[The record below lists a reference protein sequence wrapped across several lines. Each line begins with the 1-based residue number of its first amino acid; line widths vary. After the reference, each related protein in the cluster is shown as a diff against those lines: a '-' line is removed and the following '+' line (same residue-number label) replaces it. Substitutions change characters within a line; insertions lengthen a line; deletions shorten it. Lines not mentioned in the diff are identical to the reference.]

1 MQVCLRILSNPHGLQ
16 ALSSVETVLVEQGR
30 KIFAKFLEGHSRQT
44 VATKKTET
52 LLITQPDEGLV
63 FRQLKGRTGAGDFDI
78 TEELS
83 VGMGDNDYMGE
94 SRKEVDAKIYQLT
107 GYSDPIYA
115 EAFVEVH
122 HYDILLK
129 ILLVNR
135 TNKTLPNVTVELLTQ
150 GNLKLVEKPL

>member
-1 MQVCLRILSNPHGLQ
+1 
-16 ALSSVETVLVEQGR
+16 
-30 KIFAKFLEGHSRQT
+30 
-44 VATKKTET
+44 
-52 LLITQPDEGLV
+52 LLITQPDEMVV
-63 FRQLKGRTGAGDFDI
+63 FRQLKGRTGANDFDI

-83 VGMGDNDYMGE
+83 GEGGAQSEDFLGDI
-94 SRKEVDAKIYQLT
+94 RKEIDAKIYQLT

-135 TNKTLPNVTVELLTQ
+135 TNKTLPNVTVELLT
-150 GNLKLVEKPL
+150 

>member
-1 MQVCLRILSNPHGLQ
+1 M
-16 ALSSVETVLVEQGR
+16 
-30 KIFAKFLEGHSRQT
+30 
-44 VATKKTET
+44 
-52 LLITQPDEGLV
+52 LITQPDEMVV
-63 FRQLKGRTGAGDFDI
+63 FRQLKGRTGANDFDI

-83 VGMGDNDYMGE
+83 GEGGAQDEDFLGDI
-94 SRKEVDAKIYQLT
+94 RKEIDAKIYQLT

-135 TNKTLPNVTVELLTQ
+135 TNKTLPNVTVELLT
-150 GNLKLVEKPL
+150 

>member
-1 MQVCLRILSNPHGLQ
+1 MV
-16 ALSSVETVLVEQGR
+16 
-30 KIFAKFLEGHSRQT
+30 
-44 VATKKTET
+44 
-52 LLITQPDEGLV
+52 V
-63 FRQLKGRTGAGDFDI
+63 FRQLKGRTGAQDFDI

-83 VGMGDNDYMGE
+83 GE
-94 SRKEVDAKIYQLT
+94 SNSEDFLGDIRKEIDAKIYQLT

-135 TNKTLPNVTVELLTQ
+135 TNKTLPNVTVELLT
-150 GNLKLVEKPL
+150 

>member
-1 MQVCLRILSNPHGLQ
+1 
-16 ALSSVETVLVEQGR
+16 VESVLVEQG
-30 KIFAKFLEGHSRQT
+30 KKVFARFLESHSKLGT
-44 VATKKTET
+44 ITGKTSKKGKAGEEA
-52 LLITQPDEGLV
+52 LLITQPDEGIV
-63 FRQLKGRTGAGDFDI
+63 FRQLKGRTGASDFDL

-83 VGMGDNDYMGE
+83 TDTSDLSTDFMGDI
-94 SRKEVDAKIYQLT
+94 RKEVDAKIYQLT

-135 TNKTLPNVTVELLTQ
+135 TNKTLPNVNLELLT
-150 GNLKLVEKPL
+150 

>member
-1 MQVCLRILSNPHGLQ
+1 MV
-16 ALSSVETVLVEQGR
+16 
-30 KIFAKFLEGHSRQT
+30 
-44 VATKKTET
+44 
-52 LLITQPDEGLV
+52 V
-63 FRQLKGRTGAGDFDI
+63 FRQLKGRTGAQDFDI

-83 VGMGDNDYMGE
+83 GGDSGNSEDFLGDI
-94 SRKEVDAKIYQLT
+94 RKEIDAKIYQLT